1 MANETE
7 PSREPAKEF
16 LLAEYTRF
24 SEAFWQNEATGET
37 RVNWFLGIVT
47 AALGGL
53 VTLAT
58 KAEGTLVGAHLRS
71 IVLIGLAAILVLGIV
86 TFARMLIRNE
96 RTDQYK
102 YALDTIRQKFQDH
115 FDGDGILLQY
125 NPLGGPW
132 DDDAPKRKLGG
143 LVHNVAAINSLV
155 IGLGVGV
162 ASYTIAPVLLGLV
175 ALAGSFAFQYWLA
188 RRLEGRAKDRLKE
201 KKITH
206 AGGVVFCFKEGK
218 VHYLI
223 LHPFKKDKDAAPKD
237 VDTNKWVLP
246 KGKVKSGEKHADAA
260 LREVSEEAGVRAR
273 VICPV
278 GVSEYSLDDKDG
290 QRRLRVKFYL
300 MEKVAQRKS
309 NEKRDP
315 KWLEFKDAFDALTF
329 DETKEILECGEE
341 MRKAVSSRQ

>member
-1 MANETE
+1 M
-7 PSREPAKEF
+7 
-16 LLAEYTRF
+16 AEYARF
-24 SEAFWQNEATGET
+24 SDAFWQNEATGET

-58 KAEGTLVGAHLRS
+58 RAEGTRVGVHLRS
-71 IVLIGLAAILVLGIV
+71 IILIGLAAILVLGIV

-102 YALDTIRQKFQDH
+102 HALDTIRQKFQDH
-115 FDGDGILLQY
+115 FDCDGILLQY

-132 DDDAPKRKLGG
+132 KDDAPKRKIGG

-155 IGLGVGV
+155 IALGVGV
-162 ASYTIAPVLLGLV
+162 ASYPFAPVVLALV
-175 ALAGSFAFQYWLA
+175 ALVGSFAFQYWLA
-188 RRLEGRAKDRLKE
+188 RQLEDRAKDRLNQ

-206 AGGVVFCFKEGK
+206 AGGVVFWLNEGK
-218 VHYLI
+218 VLYLI
-223 LHPFKKDKDAAPKD
+223 LHPLKKDKDALPTE
-237 VDTNKWVLP
+237 VDTEKWVLP

-278 GVSEYSLDDKDG
+278 GVSEYQLNDKDG
-290 QRRLRVKFYL
+290 ERTLRVKFYL
-300 MEKVAQRKS
+300 MEKVAQRQSKE
-309 NEKRDP
+309 NRDP
-315 KWLEFKDAFDALTF
+315 RWLEFEEAAGALTF
-329 DETKEILECGEE
+329 PETREILECGEE
-341 MRKAVSSRQ
+341 IWKRQTAEGSKQ